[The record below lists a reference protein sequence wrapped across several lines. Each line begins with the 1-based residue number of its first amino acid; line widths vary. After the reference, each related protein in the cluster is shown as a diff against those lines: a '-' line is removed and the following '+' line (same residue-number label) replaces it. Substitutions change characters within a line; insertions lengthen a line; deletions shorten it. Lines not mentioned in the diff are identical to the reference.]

1 MKKGYLLLFQSL
13 KKLSLCWQLSFTRS
27 QITNKPTNIQPNKQT
42 NFKKKF
48 VLITNTVLFLKT
60 RNTNIITITSL
71 KIFTDIS
78 ILPFVGDLKSRKN
91 WRKQVFLIAWTNVRW
106 NILLKLKPN
115 SKTIFPR
122 IFVLKTASY
131 LFINIILWINI

>member
-1 MKKGYLLLFQSL
+1 MKKCYLLLFQSL

-42 NFKKKF
+42 NFKKKICVDYQYCTIF
-48 VLITNTVLFLKT
+48 KNTQHKY
-60 RNTNIITITSL
+60 NNHNCL

-122 IFVLKTASY
+122 IYVLKTASY
-131 LFINIILWINI
+131 QFINVILWINI